1 MAPSGPSPLG
11 STCDPARPAGPSRPF
26 FLVVEPRRAEILPYL
41 PPPSSTQVSPE
52 EVQKLVAAFE
62 DPSGLQAGGIY
73 LCGEKHMFIRSDDR
87 FIAGKR
93 VRCQFFFAS
102 ARPRSEDS
110 PPARPFLSRRRINR
124 GSSRGRRPRAW

>member
-11 STCDPARPAGPSRPF
+11 STCVPARPAGPSRPF
-26 FLVVEPRRAEILPYL
+26 FLVVEPRRAEIPYL

-93 VRCQFFFAS
+93 VRCQFFF
-102 ARPRSEDS
+102 PR
-110 PPARPFLSRRRINR
+110 PARDPGTHHPPVPFSHIA
-124 GSSRGRRPRAW
+124 G